1 MSFRLLHPNLSS
13 PHRSEMIQET
23 LLWDFPKVFLPS
35 FSYLPNSIGKTS
47 TKAKESYCAST
58 SCIVHLGGAFQ
69 NGNIYSLNFCYLLM
83 IVLFSFCQQNDR
95 AESVNDL
102 QIIYSMY
109 CTKDW
114 KEERLHASLKK
125 ESHFLFYCPDAD
137 KLGRHKMSVNAFHC
151 ISSAASK
158 TDSNIKGEDKGLI

>member
-109 CTKDW
+109 CTKTEKRDCMPW
-114 KEERLHASLKK
+114 KRSPIFCSIVLL
-125 ESHFLFYCPDAD
+125 LLPDAD

-151 ISSAASK
+151 ISSVLQARRIL
-158 TDSNIKGEDKGLI
+158 T